1 MLSGWRALEF
11 LGGQG
16 VTALGN
22 FMLSHRDSL
31 LLDVQSTVP
40 AVEVARL
47 CYADLFSSFG
57 LFPSPLLDSALTK
70 MRAALI
76 DILVQ
81 WTLHPPK
88 IPWKSAAGPVK
99 QDPHPL
105 PLLTVAA
112 PLLWCLGHRHKRQL
126 PPPLLLPSRVERSG
140 DARVRHPF
148 CRPPAAP
155 VASERVPGKSPPD
168 GVPLCCG

>member
-1 MLSGWRALEF
+1 MLSSVCKVSSWLDWWLSTCGSFWEHLTDETRGNFERLMLSGSRALEF

-76 DILVQ
+76 DTLVQ

-88 IPWKSAAGPVK
+88 IPWKVCGWAG
-99 QDPHPL
+99 QGRIL
-105 PLLTVAA
+105 I
-112 PLLWCLGHRHKRQL
+112 C
-126 PPPLLLPSRVERSG
+126 
-140 DARVRHPF
+140 F
-148 CRPPAAP
+148 
-155 VASERVPGKSPPD
+155 
-168 GVPLCCG
+168 LC